1 MAKKTKIE
9 KETRRL
15 IEGISDLIKKK
26 GDRYKFK
33 TKSKKDIKKIKRQ
46 CPHWVIRKG
55 KERPATFIDPTNP
68 SNWKCA
74 ICGQSF
80 PIMPARIEKDDDG
93 NVYNEY
99 IDSAEKT
106 LRLVNQIQF
115 WSVKLG
121 GDATDTKMF
130 LRLRNDLVRFEKVSR
145 QVVKQ
150 VNKRQAMDR
159 NKEKTDVM
167 SQFNAYA
174 GFNYKAM

>member
-1 MAKKTKIE
+1 MAKKNKKIE

-33 TKSKKDIKKIKRQ
+33 TKNKKVIKKVRKQ
-46 CPHWVIRKG
+46 CVHWVIQKG
-55 KERPATFIDPTNP
+55 KERPVVVVDPNNP
-68 SNWKCA
+68 NNWKCS

-80 PIMPARIEKDDDG
+80 PIRPAKIEKDNDG

-99 IDSAEKT
+99 EEITKRT
-106 LRLVNQIQF
+106 LALVNQIQF

-130 LRLRNDLVRFEKVSR
+130 LRLKSDLPRFSKVSR
-145 QVVKQ
+145 QIIKNI
-150 VNKRQAMDR
+150 NKRESLDK
-159 NKEKTDVM
+159 NKAKSDIVSM
-167 SQFNAYA
+167 FNPYA
-174 GFNYKAM
+174 AFSYKQ

>member
-1 MAKKTKIE
+1 MAKKSKKIE

-15 IEGISDLIKKK
+15 IEGISDLVKKK

-33 TKSKKDIKKIKRQ
+33 TKSKKDIKKIKEN
-46 CPHWVIRKG
+46 CFHWLIKNG
-55 KERPATFIDPTNP
+55 KERPIVFVDPDDP
-68 SNWKCA
+68 KNWRCA
-74 ICGQSF
+74 LCSETF
-80 PIMPARIEKDDDG
+80 PIRPARIEKDPDG

-99 IDSAEKT
+99 EIAMRQAKA
-106 LRLVNQIQF
+106 LVNQIQF

-130 LRLRNDLVRFEKVSR
+130 LRLRKDLTRFEKVSK

-159 NKEKTDVM
+159 NRENTDVM
-167 SQFNAYA
+167 RQFNAYA
-174 GFNYKAM
+174 GFSYKS